1 MLKVECKLDRSKIRI
16 VENILY
22 EISPTNW
29 VIITNRNTKESKL
42 QGSFIDKNVATEE
55 INKLQ
60 NLLGENLPISSE
72 TNLEDDWKEAY
83 KLHFKPWHYKNFKFV
98 PSWEKEISDVEGSNL
113 IISIDPGMAFGT
125 GTHETTR
132 LCLEFLIDQ
141 YSFQREVSPKSSLID
156 IGCGSGILAITAA
169 KLGFKKILGIDN
181 DYDAIENALLNS
193 KKNCL
198 SDSITF
204 KQIELAKV
212 TNSHYQCVI
221 ANIQADVLLLN
232 SSVIINLLRYQ
243 NSSLILS
250 GILNYE
256 VEHVIKAYQKDLT
269 SNGLNCKVVEKSL
282 GEWSALLFLNN

>member
-1 MLKVECKLDRSKIRI
+1 MLKVECNLDRSKIRI
-16 VENILY
+16 VEHILY

-29 VIITNRNTKESKL
+29 VIITNRNTKKSKL
-42 QGSFIDKNVATEE
+42 QGNFIDKNVATEE

-60 NLLGENLPISSE
+60 NLLGENLLFSNE

-83 KLHFKPWHYKNFKFV
+83 KLHFKPWQYKNFKFV
-98 PSWEKEISDVEGSNL
+98 PSWEKEKSDDESGKL
-113 IISIDPGMAFGT
+113 IVSIDPGMAFGT

-141 YSFQREVSPKSSLID
+141 YSLINEINSNLSLVD

-169 KLGFKKILGIDN
+169 KLGFKNILGIDN
-181 DYDAIENALLNS
+181 DSDAIENAFLNS
-193 KKNCL
+193 KKNNL
-198 SDSITF
+198 SDTIVF
-204 KQIELAKV
+204 KQVELAKI

-232 SSVIINLLRYQ
+232 SSVLINLLRNQ
-243 NSSLILS
+243 KSSLILS

-256 VEHVIKAYQKDLT
+256 VEHVIKAYQKDLNT
-269 SNGLNCKVVEKSL
+269 YGLKCKIVEKSL
-282 GEWSALLFLNN
+282 GEWSALLFSIK

>member
-98 PSWEKEISDVEGSNL
+98 PSWEKEITDVESSNL

-269 SNGLNCKVVEKSL
+269 SHGLNCKVVEKSL
-282 GEWSALLFLNN
+282 GEWSALLFLIK

>member
-83 KLHFKPWHYKNFKFV
+83 KLHFKPWHYKNFKFF
-98 PSWEKEISDVEGSNL
+98 PSWEKEISDVESSNL

-141 YSFQREVSPKSSLID
+141 YSFQREVSPNSSLID

-269 SNGLNCKVVEKSL
+269 SHGLNCKVVEKSL
-282 GEWSALLFLNN
+282 GEWSALLFLIN

>member
-98 PSWEKEISDVEGSNL
+98 PSWEKEISDVESSNL

-204 KQIELAKV
+204 KQIELAQV

-269 SNGLNCKVVEKSL
+269 SHGLNCKVVEKSL
-282 GEWSALLFLNN
+282 GEWSALLFLIN

>member
-83 KLHFKPWHYKNFKFV
+83 KLHFKPWHYKDFKFV
-98 PSWEKEISDVEGSNL
+98 PSWEKGISDVESSNL

-269 SNGLNCKVVEKSL
+269 SHGLNCKVVEKSL
-282 GEWSALLFLNN
+282 GEWSALLFLIN